1 MTKPFV
7 IEALTEGLLNIS
19 SLARQIRPTI
29 ERMTGKQVKQG
40 AIVMALNRLMPNFTG
55 NVALSFG
62 DMLGTLG
69 DIIVRSNLTDYTF
82 RNSASIFECHI
93 KLMQEISDCHDVF
106 YTMVRGV
113 FESNLVVGSDLGSVV
128 ERHFAGEECTFKN
141 ENLAAITLKL
151 PEGNVQA
158 VGLYYQ
164 IMKVIAWEGINVKEV
179 VSTTNEF
186 SIIVAEEDI
195 DKAFTILKNLK
206 NA

>member
-1 MTKPFV
+1 MLTISQAVEKVVMTKPFV

-128 ERHFAGEECTFKN
+128 ERHFAGEEWTFKN
-141 ENLAAITLKL
+141 ENLAAITL
-151 PEGNVQA
+151 
-158 VGLYYQ
+158 
-164 IMKVIAWEGINVKEV
+164 
-179 VSTTNEF
+179 
-186 SIIVAEEDI
+186 
-195 DKAFTILKNLK
+195 
-206 NA
+206 

>member
-40 AIVMALNRLMPNFTG
+40 AIVMALNRLMPNFAG